1 MRRIKDKRK
10 RKKEKGKRIKDKGG
24 RGGDRVGGVVLFGGG
39 KKLPGVRV
47 NLLILLVCCGY

>member
-10 RKKEKGKRIKDKGG
+10 KKKEKGKRKKDKGG

>member
-10 RKKEKGKRIKDKGG
+10 KGKGG
-24 RGGDRVGGVVLFGGG
+24 RGGDGVGGVVLFGGG